1 MTDGFKP
8 AGQGVWRSP
17 GGVVVRMSGPKRDR
31 FAELVYEGSVVA
43 TRDGA
48 GLRVR
53 AGDVEVR
60 SSDEGVEVR
69 IRRR

>member
-1 MTDGFKP
+1 M
-8 AGQGVWRSP
+8 
-17 GGVVVRMSGPKRDR
+17 GGPNRDR
-31 FAELVYEGSVVA
+31 FAELVFEGSVVA

-60 SSDEGVEVR
+60 SSGDSVEVR